1 MPGIDPH
8 RLHEADPAELVKA
21 LELAMQRVETL
32 EAENQ
37 KLQQQNQKLR
47 NVIRKL
53 RQLIRDWQ

>member
-32 EAENQ
+32 EAESQ

-47 NVIRKL
+47 NVSNSH
-53 RQLIRDWQ
+53 